1 MRLLR
6 VADGDLDAALA
17 RKNSYDWDIAAA
29 DLILHE
35 AGGVLTDFS
44 GRTPTYNQAE
54 PKHPALAAGPP
65 GLQADLI
72 RAARD
77 GAAKVAH

>member
-6 VADGDLDAALA
+6 VAEGALDGALA
-17 RKNSYDWDIAAA
+17 HKNSCDWDIAAA

-35 AGGVLTDFS
+35 AGGVLTDFD
-44 GRTPTYNQAE
+44 GRTPVYNRAE

-65 GLQADLI
+65 DLQRDLI
-72 RAARD
+72 AAAQR
-77 GAAKVAH
+77 GKRPA